1 MGFSRLDQMFPPR
14 VGGSVVAGDFG
25 CCGEREREMS
35 FSFRGLCGFRSERE
49 RERERGRLG
58 LKVG

>member
-25 CCGEREREMS
+25 CCGEREREREREMS
-35 FSFRGLCGFRSERE
+35 FSFRGLCGFMSERE
-49 RERERGRLG
+49 REREAWA
-58 LKVG
+58 

>member
-25 CCGEREREMS
+25 CCGERERE
-35 FSFRGLCGFRSERE
+35 RGVLVLGVYVGLGQRERE
-49 RERERGRLG
+49 REREGFR